1 MSMTTESLAPP
12 AHKALASGRR
22 AAAEAW
28 DRVAAQG
35 SEWREGAVSAATRV
49 ADRTRGYVE
58 HQPLRALLMAAAVG
72 AVAAVLVEWFARD
85 RHWRWR

>member
-12 AHKALASGRR
+12 AHKALASGRK

-28 DRVAAQG
+28 GRMAAQG
-35 SEWREGAVSAATRV
+35 SELREGAVSAATRM

-58 HQPLRALLMAAAVG
+58 QRPLRALFMAAAAG

-85 RHWRWR
+85 RDWHWR